1 MMPEI
6 VDRLAAILDY
16 NLDVLVGPRCEDLK
30 VKDPKAVGFDPRS
43 LLSEILS
50 VILNLAPHEE
60 FAAAMARDGR
70 SYSREIFSKAASIAQ
85 RHMLKSPVDI
95 DALAQ
100 LVDRVEKIKAQ
111 EAMEEEDLGEV
122 PDDFLDPLLATIMR
136 DPVRLPASRAV
147 IDRSTIKAHLL
158 SDGTDPFNRMPL
170 KLEDVIP
177 ADDVREQ
184 IEAWIKARRASSDV
198 GGGAP

>member
-1 MMPEI
+1 
-6 VDRLAAILDY
+6 
-16 NLDVLVGPRCEDLK
+16 
-30 VKDPKAVGFDPRS
+30 
-43 LLSEILS
+43 
-50 VILNLAPHEE
+50 
-60 FAAAMARDGR
+60 MAHDGR
-70 SYSREIFSKAASIAQ
+70 SYSRETFSKAASISQ

-100 LVDRVEKIKAQ
+100 LVDRVEKIKER

-136 DPVRLPASRAV
+136 DPVRLPTSRAV
-147 IDRSTIKAHLL
+147 VDRSTIKAHLL

-170 KLEDVIP
+170 TLDEVTP

-184 IEAWIKARRASSDV
+184 IESWIQERRRQASS
-198 GGGAP
+198 